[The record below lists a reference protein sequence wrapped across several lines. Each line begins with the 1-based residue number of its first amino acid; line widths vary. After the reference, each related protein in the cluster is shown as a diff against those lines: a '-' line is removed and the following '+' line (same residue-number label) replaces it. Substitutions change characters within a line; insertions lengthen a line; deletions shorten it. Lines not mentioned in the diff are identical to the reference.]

1 MTHSVVRTQQKILE
15 GNHRSRFFRLLVACL
30 CVLLISC
37 QQDEGQ
43 RMFDGGMSLWKEQKY
58 DEAIQNLIALTKA
71 FPNHALVDDALF
83 WTASIYEHYLDNPEQ
98 AIRFYRS
105 LTNRFESSEYN
116 VRSMIGLAR
125 VRSKQ
130 GDEGKL
136 KAVRI
141 FIKLQKQPN
150 AFLSNA
156 AWEQNQILLAQLLF
170 DLKNYEQARVELKRL
185 IFERPDSEYIPKAY
199 YQIGKSYQLE
209 GQTNMA
215 EITFLEADRKFKFQK
230 ETLSSA
236 LSLASIYEESGQ
248 LLNAIRVYE
257 SILKRLEKRE
267 VFYQLA
273 TTRIQKLKSRVK
285 KTKTG

>member
-1 MTHSVVRTQQKILE
+1 MVRTQFILYKV
-15 GNHRSRFFRLLVACL
+15 NFQSKMLRMVTVLL
-30 CVLLISC
+30 CVLLMSC
-37 QQDEGQ
+37 QQDEAQ

-58 DEAIQNLIALTKA
+58 DEAIQNLVALTKA

-105 LTNRFESSEYN
+105 LTNRFETSEYN

-141 FIKLQKQPN
+141 FMKLQKQPN
-150 AFLSNA
+150 AYLSEA
-156 AWEQNQILLAQLLF
+156 AWEQNQILLSQLLF

-185 IFERPDSEYIPKAY
+185 ISERPDSEYVPKAY
-199 YQIGKSYQLE
+199 FQIGKSYQLE
-209 GQTNMA
+209 GQINLA
-215 EITFLEADRKFKFQK
+215 KITFLEADKKFEFQK
-230 ETLSSA
+230 VTLSSA

-248 LLNAIRVYE
+248 LLNAIGVYE
-257 SILKRLEKRE
+257 TILERLEKRE

>member
-1 MTHSVVRTQQKILE
+1 MTQSVVIERQDFVERKK
-15 GNHRSRFFRLLVACL
+15 RSRGFRLLTALL
-30 CVLLISC
+30 CVLLMSC
-37 QQDEGQ
+37 QQDEAQ
-43 RMFDGGMSLWKEQKY
+43 RMFDGGMDLWKEQKY

-71 FPNHALVDDALF
+71 FPNHVLVDDALF
-83 WTASIYEHYLDNPEQ
+83 WTASIYEHYLDSPEQ

-105 LTNRFESSEYN
+105 LTNRFETSEYN

-141 FIKLQKQPN
+141 FMKLQKQPN
-150 AFLSNA
+150 AYLSDA
-156 AWEQNQILLAQLLF
+156 AWEQNQILLSELLF

-185 IFERPDSEYIPKAY
+185 IFERPESEYIPKAY

-209 GQTNMA
+209 GQINLA
-215 EITFLEADRKFKFQK
+215 KITFLEADRKFKFQK

-236 LSLASIYEESGQ
+236 LSLANIYEESGQ

-257 SILKRLEKRE
+257 SILERLEKRE